1 MMAKI
6 EWYQEILEQEP
17 GSRTFLPLAKL
28 LIEAGRKEEATA
40 TLRRGLERHPDFLE
54 AKLELISLLHAQKAA
69 QPNCVSEC
77 ASEIGKLIG
86 LLKQYPA
93 FWEAWAE
100 SEGVSDTALAI
111 RFLRQAIAAP
121 GLAFRDILLR
131 GLGETVQ
138 AIPQDRSLSEVKPA
152 SELYEA
158 PGEKILPAGPAANT
172 LGRSFSLPLSV
183 EVPTEPVL
191 TSASGGDEGRVT
203 LRTRSMAEVLAEQG
217 DITGALEIFQE
228 LEAAAPTPEE
238 AAVLRERVMAL
249 ASRLNERPD
258 SGVRE
263 KSDADMTAPDTP
275 DTVGEVVEP
284 AQAGGGA
291 GASQKTMLHLLE
303 TLADRLEARA
313 RA

>member
-1 MMAKI
+1 MAKI

-28 LIEAGRKEEATA
+28 LIEAGRKEEAAA

-54 AKLELISLLHAQKAA
+54 AKLELISLLHAQKAT

-100 SEGVSDTALAI
+100 SEGASDTALAI

-131 GLGETVQ
+131 GLGETAQ
-138 AIPQDRSLSEVKPA
+138 AAPEHPRSEAKPA
-152 SELYEA
+152 PEPHE
-158 PGEKILPAGPAANT
+158 EKILPAGPAVNIP
-172 LGRSFSLPLSV
+172 GRSFSRSLS
-183 EVPTEPVL
+183 EVSAEPAP
-191 TSASGGDEGRVT
+191 ASPADADEGRVT

-217 DITGALEIFQE
+217 DIPGALEIFQE

-249 ASRLNERPD
+249 ASRLNDRPD
-258 SGVRE
+258 TGAQE
-263 KSDADMTAPDTP
+263 KSDTGMAAAPDT
-275 DTVGEVVEP
+275 VSEVAEP
-284 AQAGGGA
+284 AQAA
-291 GASQKTMLHLLE
+291 GESGSSQRTMVHLLE
-303 TLADRLEARA
+303 ALADRLEARA
-313 RA
+313 RV